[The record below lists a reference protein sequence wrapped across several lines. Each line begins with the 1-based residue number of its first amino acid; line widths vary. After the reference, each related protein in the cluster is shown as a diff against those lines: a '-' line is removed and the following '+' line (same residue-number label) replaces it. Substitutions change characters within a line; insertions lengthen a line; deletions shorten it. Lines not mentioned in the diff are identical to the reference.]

1 MGGLSLK
8 RLLALFGVT
17 LVALLAHELLPPPAY
32 AQSEKE
38 KLSSSQITKLAGWKT
53 YEKLCADCHGK
64 KGDGRGPLGKT
75 MTPEPAN
82 YQNCDILGAVSDEQV
97 HTIILDGS
105 AAIGKS
111 DAMQGFKKK
120 IKDPAQIDQL
130 IEVVRSFGGCAYTK

>member
-17 LVALLAHELLPPPAY
+17 LVALLAHGLLPPPAY
-32 AQSEKE
+32 AQSKVE

-53 YEKLCADCHGK
+53 YEKLCLDCHGK

-130 IEVVRSFGGCAYTK
+130 IEVVRSFGGCAYAK